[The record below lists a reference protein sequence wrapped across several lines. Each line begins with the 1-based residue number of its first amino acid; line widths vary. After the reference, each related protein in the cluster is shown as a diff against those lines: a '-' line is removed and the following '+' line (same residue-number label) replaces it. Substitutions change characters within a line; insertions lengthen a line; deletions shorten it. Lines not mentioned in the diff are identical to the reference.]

1 MIALLQKHTAE
12 IKYIFSGGEPL
23 EVNPG
28 KRIAVLLEDDQ
39 GQAAARGGPGRIN
52 TGARG
57 P

>member
-1 MIALLQKHTAE
+1 MMALLQEHTIG

-28 KRIAVLLEDDQ
+28 KRTADLLEDDQ
-39 GQAAARGGPGRIN
+39 DQAGARGRPGRIN

>member
-1 MIALLQKHTAE
+1 MMALLQKHTAE

-28 KRIAVLLEDDQ
+28 KRTALLLEDDQ
-39 GQAAARGGPGRIN
+39 GRAGARGGPGRIN